1 MSFLSLKGVCKSY
14 GTGTQ
19 RTNVLSDLGLDVA
32 EGEFIAIVGFSGS
45 GKTTLISAIAGL
57 VAPDAGEI
65 TLKGKPVTGPGPD
78 RGVVFQSYSLL
89 PWLTVRGNIALAVDQ
104 VFASESRS
112 ERAARVDR
120 YIGMVGLPH
129 AADRASARHQPGDS
143 AARRAAVGARCAHA
157 CQAAERDRR
166 HLVAG
171 QADGGDGHQ

>member
-78 RGVVFQSYSLL
+78 RGVVFQS
-89 PWLTVRGNIALAVDQ
+89 
-104 VFASESRS
+104 
-112 ERAARVDR
+112 
-120 YIGMVGLPH
+120 
-129 AADRASARHQPGDS
+129 
-143 AARRAAVGARCAHA
+143 
-157 CQAAERDRR
+157 
-166 HLVAG
+166 
-171 QADGGDGHQ
+171 